1 MVAFSWLCWLFW
13 IVFDCV
19 LFWLVLVVASSVWF
33 WLGVFGC
40 VVLVRPNCYWLCW
53 LWPDYE
59 WLCLAELVGL
69 GCAVL
74 VVAGLCS
81 AWRPPPP
88 ASMKAAAWPATAF
101 LHSRAAAQLPP
112 HYYHNNHHNSAA
124 QPPPQL
130 LPLKSCRGWSKP
142 QLQKLPLT
150 DLHTSYNQTPQHN
163 WWSPYRAH
171 SKPTHTTTSE
181 AGGGLRLQQPTQL
194 QTTEHQPHHNRWRPE
209 LHKRPLYTT
218 KLKINGCERLHCEQ
232 SLNHNHI
239 GCKSAPIV
247 KRAQQALGR
256 IRA

>member
-1 MVAFSWLCWLFW
+1 M
-13 IVFDCV
+13 
-19 LFWLVLVVASSVWF
+19 ASSVWF

-101 LHSRAAAQLPP
+101 LHSRAAAQLPTQLCCTTITTTSRVAAQLPPQLSP
-112 HYYHNNHHNSAA
+112 HYHHNYHHNSAA
-124 QPPPQL
+124 QPPQL
-130 LPLKSCRGWSKP
+130 LPPKSCRTALPRIIETRTADAAIDRSAYKLQP
-142 QLQKLPLT
+142 NTTTQLREPI
-150 DLHTSYNQTPQHN
+150 S
-163 WWSPYRAH
+163 AH

-181 AGGGLRLQQPTQL
+181 AGATTHKTANNRTPTTPQPMEARTSQA
-194 QTTEHQPHHNRWRPE
+194 TIVN
-209 LHKRPLYTT
+209 K
-218 KLKINGCERLHCEQ
+218 KLENKWM
-232 SLNHNHI
+232 
-239 GCKSAPIV
+239 
-247 KRAQQALGR
+247 
-256 IRA
+256 

>member
-74 VVAGLCS
+74 VVAGLCL
-81 AWRPPPP
+81 AWRPP

-101 LHSRAAAQLPP
+101 LHSRAAAQ
-112 HYYHNNHHNSAA
+112 
-124 QPPPQL
+124 PPPQL
-130 LPLKSCRGWSKP
+130 PSQLCCTTTKTASTQELLNCTAADNWDHNCRSCHRRICIQVTTKHHNTTDGAHIVHTARLHTP
-142 QLQKLPLT
+142 QLQKLVVDSGCNNP
-150 DLHTSYNQTPQHN
+150 HN
-163 WWSPYRAH
+163 
-171 SKPTHTTTSE
+171 
-181 AGGGLRLQQPTQL
+181 
-194 QTTEHQPHHNRWRPE
+194 
-209 LHKRPLYTT
+209 
-218 KLKINGCERLHCEQ
+218 
-232 SLNHNHI
+232 
-239 GCKSAPIV
+239 CK
-247 KRAQQALGR
+247 Q
-256 IRA
+256 